1 MEPGVEAEGRDSN
14 HSASR
19 QLRVSSFKEQRP
31 MNIGQLKPN
40 AAGVFL
46 GKIQTATG
54 TCQRR

>member
-1 MEPGVEAEGRDSN
+1 MEPGVEAGGQDKQPRRIPPF
-14 HSASR
+14 AG
-19 QLRVSSFKEQRP
+19 VVFKEQRP